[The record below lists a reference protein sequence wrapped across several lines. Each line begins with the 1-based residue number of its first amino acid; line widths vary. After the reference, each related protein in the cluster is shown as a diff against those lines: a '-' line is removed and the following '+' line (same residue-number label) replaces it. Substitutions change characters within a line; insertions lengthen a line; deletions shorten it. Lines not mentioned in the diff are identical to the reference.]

1 MKMKIDILT
10 LFPDMVKSAYSESII
25 ARAIAAGYLD
35 INAHQIRQYTENK
48 QGKVDDCPFGGGPGM
63 VMSYQPIAS
72 AIKDVCSRNP
82 ETKPYVIYMSPQG
95 TVLTQKVAKR
105 LAEKE
110 HLVILCGHYEG
121 VDERVIEDFIDEEIS
136 IGDYVLTGGEMPA
149 VVLMDT
155 VSRLIPGVLSTSES
169 YENESHS
176 SYLLEYPQY
185 TRPAQIGDK
194 KVPAVLL
201 SGNHADC
208 EKWRLET
215 QIERT
220 KKKRPDLYEKY
231 QRQIAEESQYYFD
244 NSATTRQDDE
254 VTKEMNRVAIDFY
267 GNPSSLHHLGF
278 VAEKELKKARKTV
291 ADVIGADED
300 EIIFTASGSESNN
313 TALFGYLRA
322 NPRKGKHIIV
332 SAIEHPSVLQ
342 CAQYLEET
350 GYEVTKI
357 GVDSKGLIKE
367 DDLKNAIREDTA
379 LVSIMHVN
387 SETGVIQDLQKLAA
401 IVKAANPA
409 TAFHADCVQSFCKLP
424 INVKLQ
430 GIDMLSA
437 SGHKIHGPRG
447 VGVFYK
453 AKNVKLTPLIFGGG
467 QEQGLRSGT
476 ENLPAI
482 CALAKACELYKEKI
496 DEKRAEISEI
506 KAIFTETIKSNIR
519 SAVIVGQDAP
529 CSDFVLNVAFP
540 GLRAEVILHTLEGKG
555 IYVSVG
561 SACSSHK
568 KNRSYVLAE
577 MGYNNETIDGSIR
590 LSFGLY
596 NTKEQA
602 QKAAGILV
610 ADIKRMYGRRKG
622 SRN

>member
-25 ARAIAAGYLD
+25 ARAIASGYLD
-35 INAHQIRQYTENK
+35 INAHQIRQYTDNK

-72 AIKDVCSRNP
+72 AISAVCSD
-82 ETKPYVIYMSPQG
+82 TKMKPYIIYMSPQG
-95 TVLTQKVAKR
+95 TVLNQKVAKR
-105 LAEKE
+105 LSEKE

-121 VDERVIEDFIDEEIS
+121 VDERVIEDFVDEEIS
-136 IGDYVLTGGEMPA
+136 IGDYVLTGGELPA

-176 SYLLEYPQY
+176 SFLLEYPQY
-185 TRPAQIGDK
+185 TRPAQIGNK

-231 QRQIAEESQYYFD
+231 QRQIAEENQYYFD
-244 NSATTRQDDE
+244 NSATTKQAEE
-254 VTKEMNRVAIDFY
+254 VTKHMNNVVVDFY

-278 VAEKELKKARKTV
+278 IAEKELKKARKIIS
-291 ADVIGADED
+291 DVIACSE
-300 EIIFTASGSESNN
+300 EELFFTSGGSESNN
-313 TALFGYLRA
+313 LALIGYLRA
-322 NPRKGKHIIV
+322 NPRKGKHVIV
-332 SAIEHPSVLQ
+332 SSIEHPSILQ
-342 CAQYLEET
+342 TAQYLEEI
-350 GYEVTKI
+350 GYEVTKL
-357 GVDSKGLIKE
+357 GVDSRGIVSEQALKE
-367 DDLKNAIREDTA
+367 AIREDTA

-387 SETGVIQDLQKLAA
+387 SEMGAIQDIQKLSAT
-401 IVKAANPA
+401 IKAANPN
-409 TAFHADCVQSFCKLP
+409 TVFHVDCVQSFCKLP
-424 INVKLQ
+424 INVSND

-447 VGVFYK
+447 IGIFYK
-453 AKNVKLTPLIFGGG
+453 SKKIKVSPIIFGGG

-482 CALAKACELYKEKI
+482 CGLAKACELYRSRL
-496 DEKRAEISEI
+496 DEKRSEI
-506 KAIFTETIKSNIR
+506 RSIKETFTEIITANIR
-519 SAVIVGQDAP
+519 SAVIIGDNN
-529 CSDFVLNVAFP
+529 CNSDFVLNVSFP
-540 GLRAEVILHTLEGKG
+540 GLRSEVILHTLEGKG

-568 KNRSYVLAE
+568 KNRSYVLTQ
-577 MGYNNETIDGSIR
+577 MGYSNEIIDGSIR

-602 QKAAGILV
+602 QKAANILV

>member
-72 AIKDVCSRNP
+72 AIDDICNNSD
-82 ETKPYVIYMSPQG
+82 EKPYIIYMSPQG
-95 TVLTQKVAKR
+95 TVLNHKVAKR
-105 LAEKE
+105 LSEKN

-121 VDERVIEDFIDEEIS
+121 VDERVIEDYIDEEIS
-136 IGDYVLTGGEMPA
+136 IGDYVLTGGELPA

-176 SYLLEYPQY
+176 SFLLEYPQY
-185 TRPAQIGDK
+185 TRPAQIGGK

-215 QIERT
+215 QIQRT
-220 KKKRPDLYEKY
+220 KEKRPDLYEKY
-231 QRQIAEESQYYFD
+231 QRQLAEENQYYFD
-244 NSATTRQDDE
+244 NSATTKQDEE
-254 VTKEMNRVAIDFY
+254 VTKKMSDVAMDFY

-278 VAEKELKKARKTV
+278 VAEKELKAARKIIC
-291 ADVIGADED
+291 DVLACTE
-300 EIIFTASGSESNN
+300 EELFFTSGGTESNN
-313 TALFGYLRA
+313 LALIGYLRA
-322 NPRKGKHIIV
+322 NPRKGKHVIV
-332 SAIEHPSVLQ
+332 SSIEHPSVLQ
-342 CAQYLEET
+342 TAQYLEEI
-350 GYEVTKI
+350 GYEVTRL
-357 GVDSKGLIKE
+357 GVDSKGLVSEQSLKEAIK
-367 DDLKNAIREDTA
+367 DDTA

-387 SETGVIQDLQKLAA
+387 SEMGVIQDIQKLSAV
-401 IVKAANPA
+401 IKTTNHN
-409 TAFHADCVQSFCKLP
+409 TAFHVDCVQSFCKLP
-424 INVKLQ
+424 INVNRD

-447 VGVFYK
+447 IGIFYK
-453 AKNVKLTPLIFGGG
+453 SKNIKVSPIIFGGG

-476 ENLPAI
+476 ENLPAV
-482 CALAKACELYKEKI
+482 CGLAKACQLYQSRLAEKK
-496 DEKRAEISEI
+496 DEI
-506 KAIFTETIKSNIR
+506 KRIKEIFTEIITTNIR
-519 SAVIVGQDAP
+519 SAVIIGDSS
-529 CSDFVLNVAFP
+529 CNSDFVLNVSFP
-540 GLRAEVILHTLEGKG
+540 GLRSEVILHTLEGKG

-568 KNRSYVLAE
+568 KNRSYVLMQ
-577 MGYNNETIDGSIR
+577 MGYNNEIIDGSIR

-596 NTKEQA
+596 NTIEQA
-602 QKAAGILV
+602 QKAAHILV

-622 SRN
+622 SR